1 MYGSLTLL
9 RAASQCSYAPGVF
22 NIEGLVC
29 ESIMHLS
36 ALKKARK
43 HTLKTWQL
51 VKFLVEHGHSLPP
64 TKQSLVEPTWKS
76 HGSLMETSHLV
87 HH

>member
-1 MYGSLTLL
+1 MCGSLTLL

-22 NIEGLVC
+22 NIKDLVC

-51 VKFLVEHGHSLPP
+51 VKFLVEHGLSLSP
-64 TKQSLVEPTWKS
+64 TKQSFIEPSWKH

>member
-29 ESIMHLS
+29 ESIMNAS
-36 ALKKARK
+36 FWFEESKKTCFENMTIGGK
-43 HTLKTWQL
+43 
-51 VKFLVEHGHSLPP
+51 V
-64 TKQSLVEPTWKS
+64 
-76 HGSLMETSHLV
+76 
-87 HH
+87 